1 MSSFKKDQ
9 YFVRA
14 LLQKS
19 RAKSWPDLFGKDS
32 YLEKS
37 PIFVGLISWYVQ
49 NMLSAGEAN
58 VTAQLP
64 AFRNSPPVAPDL
76 YGPGEFFV
84 C

>member
-1 MSSFKKDQ
+1 MSNFKKEQ

-19 RAKSWPDLFGKDS
+19 RAKSWPDLFEKDS
-32 YLEKS
+32 YLGKS
-37 PIFVGLISWYVQ
+37 PILVGFISWYVE

-58 VTAQLP
+58 VKAQLP
-64 AFRNSPPVAPDL
+64 AFCTSPPVAPDF
-76 YGPGEFFV
+76 YGPSEFFV